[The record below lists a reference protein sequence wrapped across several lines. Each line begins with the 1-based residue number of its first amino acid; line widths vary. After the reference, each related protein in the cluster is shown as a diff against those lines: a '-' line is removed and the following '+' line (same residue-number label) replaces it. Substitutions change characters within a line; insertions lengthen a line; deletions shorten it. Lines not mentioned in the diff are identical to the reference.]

1 MVGFGGI
8 GQALLPLIFAHFD
21 VMPSQIFII
30 SKTDEGKDLARQS
43 GVDFKLGEITAEN
56 INSLLGPQL
65 NPDDFLLNMSVGVSS
80 LELIELCQDKKT
92 LYLDLSTEPWD
103 GTYTNS
109 NLKPAERSNYA
120 LRESVLHL
128 KGQNRSTAVITHG
141 ANPGLVSHFVKQ
153 ALLNIAEDNEMKL
166 GTVPKTAFEWAHLAF
181 SLGIKVIHIA
191 ERDTQ
196 ITSKHRLPKEFINT
210 WSVDAF
216 IKELEQPAE
225 LGWGTHEKHWPD
237 DGFSHNKGSQSA
249 IFLDRCGASTRIRS
263 WTPGLGA
270 YHGFLVT
277 HAESISIA
285 EYLTVKDKEKML
297 YRPTVHYA
305 YLPCPAAVLS
315 INDLVG
321 AEYPN
326 PKVNTLITDNI
337 LDGYDEL
344 GVLLMGNKKG
354 AYWFGSH
361 LSIHEARKLFAQ
373 SNATNLQVV
382 AGAISGMLWAYN
394 NRDRG
399 LVEPEEMDFEYI
411 LDIAKPYLG
420 EFGGHYTDWT
430 PLTNRNVLF
439 KENLDWDD
447 PWQFLNMRV
456 S

>member
-1 MVGFGGI
+1 MIGFGGI
-8 GQALLPLIFAHFD
+8 GQALLPVIFEHLD
-21 VMPSQIFII
+21 VIPSQISII
-30 SKTDEGKDLARQS
+30 SKTDDGKDLARLW
-43 GVDFKLGEITAEN
+43 GVNFQVEMITTEN
-56 INSLLGPQL
+56 IKSLLGPKL
-65 NPDDFLLNMSVGVSS
+65 KPDDFVLNMSVSVSS
-80 LELIELCQDKKT
+80 LELIQLCQDKKA

-103 GTYTNS
+103 GIYTNS

-128 KGQNRSTAVITHG
+128 KGQKRSTAVITHG
-141 ANPGLVSHFVKQ
+141 ANPGLVSHFLKQ
-153 ALLNIAEDNEMKL
+153 ALFNIAADNEIEIS
-166 GTVPKTAFEWAHLAF
+166 TPQTAREWAHLAH

-196 ITSKHRLPKEFINT
+196 STNLQKSPKEFINT
-210 WSVDAF
+210 WSIDGF
-216 IKELEQPAE
+216 IEELEQPAE
-225 LGWGTHEKHWPD
+225 LGWGTHEKHWPK
-237 DGFSHNKGSQSA
+237 DGFNHKEGSKSG
-249 IFLDRCGASTRIRS
+249 IYLERCGAATKIRS
-263 WTPGLGA
+263 WTPSLGA

-285 EYLTVKDKEKML
+285 DYLTVKDKEQII

-305 YLPCPAAVLS
+305 YLPCPDAVLS

-321 AEYPN
+321 AEYSH
-326 PKVNTLITDNI
+326 PKINTLITDQI
-337 LDGYDEL
+337 LEGYDEL

-361 LSIHEARKLFAQ
+361 LSIHEARKLF
-373 SNATNLQVV
+373 STCNATNLQVV
-382 AGAISGMLWAYN
+382 AGAISGMLWAYD
-394 NRDRG
+394 NRDKG

-430 PLTNRNVLF
+430 PLINRNVLF
-439 KENLDWDD
+439 NEELDWDD
-447 PWQFLNMRV
+447 PWQFLNIRV